1 MSVIAVL
8 LSWALLLAQAV
19 SPSPLVGRWDAETR
33 SNGGL
38 GIWFELGDQGACSQ
52 TVGVM
57 LDGTW
62 SLDGQWV
69 TLSVPVPSGPPAVQ
83 RGSVTFDG
91 PMLTQAFEGTPK
103 QMLRD
108 GPVPATPTLVGVW
121 TTRTLPAEPHTRNTQ
136 QTGARCSG
144 CPSRPRVA
152 DGPRMLIVSC

>member
-62 SLDGQWV
+62 RMDGRV
-69 TLSVPVPSGPPAVQ
+69 
-83 RGSVTFDG
+83 DY
-91 PMLTQAFEGTPK
+91 
-103 QMLRD
+103 
-108 GPVPATPTLVGVW
+108 LV
-121 TTRTLPAEPHTRNTQ
+121 
-136 QTGARCSG
+136 
-144 CPSRPRVA
+144 RPRSIRPACRPAGVR
-152 DGPRMLIVSC
+152 DI